1 MSNNNRP
8 PRQER
13 QAPGT
18 AIVRTAMP
26 AGVTL
31 WNEHEI
37 AALRATI
44 APNISDADLVVF
56 DRVCE
61 HTGLDPFAKQIY
73 AVIRAGKMTIQT
85 GIDGYRLIAQRTGQY
100 LGQPV
105 EQWCGEDGKWVDV
118 WLPKEPPRAARVGVL
133 RTGWAAPVIAVA
145 LWDEYVVMDEEWE
158 DTANGARRRTGRK
171 TVSSMWAKMPST
183 MLAKC
188 AEAKALR
195 KAFPAEMAGVYTT
208 EEMAQAGGAGAPDAD
223 PNEMLTIN
231 RMKGL
236 PEDQRAAL
244 RAWAKDNGLPML
256 ADGKLKADEVRA
268 NMSKLVAWLEEHE
281 VTEGEPVG
289 PAPTSEPEPEDVH
302 DAETED
308 APPAAPAASSV
319 PDGWKDALAELLD
332 RLGEACAA
340 AEWDVRFF
348 QNGYS
353 GVTVNAPKVDE
364 SDLDGLHDFL
374 LDRFSAERIG
384 PRAWMVP
391 LAAATQA
398 AVA

>member
-1 MSNNNRP
+1 MSNNRP

-26 AGVTL
+26 AGVKK

-61 HTGLDPFAKQIY
+61 HTGLDPFARQIY

-85 GIDGYRLIAQRTGQY
+85 GIDGYRLIAQRTGSY
-100 LGQPV
+100 LGQPI
-105 EQWCGEDGKWVDV
+105 EQWCGPDGKWVDV
-118 WLPKEPPRAARVGVL
+118 WLDEKPPRAARVGVL
-133 RTGWAAPVIAVA
+133 RSGWQAPVIAVA

-158 DTANGARRRTGRK
+158 TLADGARRRTGRK
-171 TVSSMWAKMPST
+171 AISSMWAKMPST

-195 KAFPAEMAGVYTT
+195 KAFPAEMAGIYTT
-208 EEMAQAGGAGAPDAD
+208 EEMAQAGGAGAPEVD
-223 PNEMLTIN
+223 PNEVLTVN

-236 PEDQRAAL
+236 APEQRAQM
-244 RAWAKDNGLPML
+244 REWAKTAGLVHL
-256 ADGKLKADEVRA
+256 ADGKLSADEIRA
-268 NMSKLVAWLEEHE
+268 NLPKIIDWLEEHE
-281 VTEGEPVG
+281 VTDGEVVG
-289 PAPTSEPEPEDVH
+289 DASSPGPEPEDVH
-302 DAETED
+302 DAETVDTPSSQGPAPHND
-308 APPAAPAASSV
+308 AEWQAAF
-319 PDGWKDALAELLD
+319 ALLLD
-332 RLGEACAA
+332 RLADECGR

-348 QNGYS
+348 QNGYV

-364 SDLDGLHDFL
+364 SDLDGLHEFL
-374 LDRFSAERIG
+374 SDRFSAQRIAE
-384 PRAWMVP
+384 RAWMVALP
-391 LAAATQA
+391 AATQA